1 MLSCFYHQ
9 ATTYRKGC
17 SKASYKSVYNDR
29 MSLFKITDKN
39 AKRLN
44 PVTVR
49 AGKKTLERDVQ
60 VIFEDNL
67 EELLNV
73 TFLAHE
79 YSTSFGGRM
88 DTLGID
94 HEGNPCIIEYKKGQN
109 DSVINQG
116 LSYLRWLLDHKDSF
130 EKLCNEKNVTIAIQW
145 GSPRVICVAESYNK
159 FDADT
164 ADLLPINIE
173 LYKYKMYEDDLLV
186 LDKENYQKVKIS
198 GMAKLSSQDSDR
210 TEKLQETYT
219 LEDHLALADDNTQEL
234 FKTLKED
241 ILALDQNIVEEPKKL
256 YVAYK
261 MTSNFVDVVFKKNKL
276 KIFVNVKSGEL
287 VDPQSKARDLETPVH
302 IGHWGN
308 GDYEIT
314 LSSVDEI
321 DYVMDLI
328 RQSYELNQ

>member
-1 MLSCFYHQ
+1 
-9 ATTYRKGC
+9 
-17 SKASYKSVYNDR
+17 
-29 MSLFKITDKN
+29 MSLFKLKTNKVL
-39 AKRLN
+39 RLN
-44 PVTVR
+44 PIAVR
-49 AGKKTLERDVQ
+49 AGKKTLERDIQ
-60 VIFEDNL
+60 KIFEDNL

-130 EKLCNEKNVTIAIQW
+130 EKICNEKKITTTIQW

-186 LDKENYQKVKIS
+186 LDKENYQKVKIN
-198 GMAKLSSQDSDR
+198 GMTKFVSEDTGRQ
-210 TEKLQETYT
+210 EKLQETYVI
-219 LEDHLALADDNTQEL
+219 EDHLAQADTKTQEL
-234 FKTLKED
+234 YKVLKEQ
-241 ILALDQNIVEEPKKL
+241 ILSLDQNIIEEPKKL
-256 YVAYK
+256 YIAYK
-261 MTSNFVDVVFKKNKL
+261 MTRNFVDIVVKKNKL
-276 KIFVNVKSGEL
+276 KLLINIKTGEL
-287 VDPQSKARDLETPVH
+287 NDPKGLARNLETPVH

-308 GDYEIT
+308 GDYEVIF
-314 LSSVDEI
+314 SSEDEI
-321 DYVMDLI
+321 DYLMSLI

>member
-1 MLSCFYHQ
+1 
-9 ATTYRKGC
+9 
-17 SKASYKSVYNDR
+17 
-29 MSLFKITDKN
+29 MSLFKITDKS

-49 AGKKTLERDVQ
+49 AGKKTLERDIQ
-60 VIFEDNL
+60 TIFEENL

-130 EKLCNEKNVTIAIQW
+130 EKICNEKNITTSIQW

-173 LYKYKMYEDDLLV
+173 LYKYKMYEDNLLV

-198 GMAKLSSQDSDR
+198 GMTKLASDDENR
-210 TEKLQETYT
+210 PEKLQETYT
-219 LEDHLALADDNTQEL
+219 LEGHLAQADSKTQEL
-234 FKTLKED
+234 FKVLKEQ
-241 ILALDQNIVEEPKKL
+241 ILALDQNILEEPKKL

-261 MTSNFVDVVFKKNKL
+261 MTRNFVDIVFKKNKL
-276 KIFVNVKSGEL
+276 KLFVNIKSGEL
-287 VDPQSKARDLETPVH
+287 DDPQNMARDLETPVH

-314 LSSVDEI
+314 LLSEDEI
-321 DYVMDLI
+321 DYVMSLI